1 MVAPDSKLRR
11 LARSY
16 YLNYGH
22 FAVLMALD
30 EKDRRHGYRSRR
42 LSDNEMALYGMI
54 ADLINQEIDNRRTT

>member
-1 MVAPDSKLRR
+1 MAAPDSELRR

-30 EKDRRHGYRSRR
+30 EKDRRHGYRSRS
-42 LSDNEMALYGMI
+42 LSEYELMLYGMI
-54 ADLINQEIDNRRTT
+54 ADLINQEIDNRRAT